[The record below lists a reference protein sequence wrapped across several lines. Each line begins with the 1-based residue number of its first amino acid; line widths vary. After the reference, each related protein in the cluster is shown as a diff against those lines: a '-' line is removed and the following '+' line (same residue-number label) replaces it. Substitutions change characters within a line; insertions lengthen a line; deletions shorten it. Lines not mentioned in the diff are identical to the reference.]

1 MFQRHQYQTLASRLE
16 NEPRRFVQV
25 LFGPRQSGK
34 TTLVTQFTQQTHQ
47 LTHYAA
53 ADAVSISG
61 QTWISQQWSIARLKL
76 KQSTGKVVVLILD
89 EIQKIENW
97 SESVKLEWDSD
108 TRNAINLKVVLLS
121 SSRLL
126 LQQGLTESMAGRFE
140 TIYMGHWS
148 FDEMQTVFDFSP
160 EQFVWFGGYPG
171 ATTLIDD
178 ESRWRQFVSD
188 ALIETSISK
197 DILMLTAVAKPAL
210 IRRLFEIGCH
220 YSGQI
225 LSYTKMLGQL
235 ADAGNTT
242 TLANYLRLLDT
253 AGLLGGIQ
261 KYSPRLIRQRASSPK
276 FMVHNTA
283 LITAQQNQPFQ
294 TILSNPEQWG
304 RWVESAVGA
313 HLLNSSISSSF
324 KLYYWRDR
332 GDEIDFVMSVDDRII
347 GLEVKSG
354 RTQTSSGMAAFGK
367 QFSPDKTYLIGDTGL
382 PWQEFLS
389 LDPMELF

>member
-108 TRNAINLKVVLLS
+108 TRNAINLKVVLLG

>member
-108 TRNAINLKVVLLS
+108 TRNAINLKVVLLG

-171 ATTLIDD
+171 ATTLMDD

>member
-47 LTHYAA
+47 STHYAA

-108 TRNAINLKVVLLS
+108 TRNAINLKVVLLG

-148 FDEMQTVFDFSP
+148 FDEMQTAFDFSP

>member
-108 TRNAINLKVVLLS
+108 TRNAINLKVVLLG

-148 FDEMQTVFDFSP
+148 FDEMQTAFDFSP

-354 RTQTSSGMAAFGK
+354 RTQTSSGMVAFGK

>member
-148 FDEMQTVFDFSP
+148 FDEMQTAFDFSP

>member
-108 TRNAINLKVVLLS
+108 TRNAINLKVVLLG

-148 FDEMQTVFDFSP
+148 FDEMQTAFDFSP

>member
-108 TRNAINLKVVLLS
+108 TRNAINLKVVLLG

-148 FDEMQTVFDFSP
+148 FDEMQTAFDFSP

-171 ATTLIDD
+171 ATTLMDD